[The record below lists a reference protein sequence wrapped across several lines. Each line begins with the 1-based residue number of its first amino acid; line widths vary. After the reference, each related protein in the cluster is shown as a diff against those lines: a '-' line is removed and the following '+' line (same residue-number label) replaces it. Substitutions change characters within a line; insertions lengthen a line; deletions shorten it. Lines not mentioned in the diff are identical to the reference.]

1 MTRDERFEV
10 AAPDNGGKLPPKE
23 NVRQPGDGWVDF
35 ACGRKHWGTNGA
47 AGVLLAR
54 RDAQTGEVTHVVMQ
68 HRAAWSAEGGTW
80 GIPGGAIADGENT
93 IEGALRESF
102 EEANIT
108 PEDIEVVGS
117 YCEDHGPWNYT
128 TVFAFEKPGHE
139 VHPKANDDESMEI
152 VWVPIDEVPD
162 RKLLTA
168 MRTDWPSFE
177 KRLRALATEHKGE

>member
-1 MTRDERFEV
+1 MT
-10 AAPDNGGKLPPKE
+10 
-23 NVRQPGDGWVDF
+23 
-35 ACGRKHWGTNGA
+35 HI
-47 AGVLLAR
+47 
-54 RDAQTGEVTHVVMQ
+54 VMQ

-80 GIPGGAIADGENT
+80 GIPGGAIADDENT

-117 YCEDHGPWNYT
+117 YCEDHGPWSYT

-139 VHPKANDDESMEI
+139 VHPRANDDESMEI
-152 VWVPIDEVPD
+152 MWVPIDEVPD

-168 MRTDWPSFE
+168 MRTDWPSFAR
-177 KRLRALATEHKGE
+177 RLRMLAAEYRGR